1 MGNKLFGTD
10 GVRGVANVYPMTAE
24 FALKLGMAAGQ
35 LVCRNK
41 RKAAI
46 ARDTR
51 VSGEM
56 LEAALTAGFNAAG
69 VDVLK
74 LGVIPTPAATMLTPT
89 LDVDMTVMITAS
101 HNPYQDNGLKL
112 INAEVDKFSDEA
124 TAQIEEAIA
133 AGKFDL
139 NPEEIG
145 TSEVVPDAVAGY
157 VDCVLKAAE
166 GTAPLSGLRV
176 VLDCANGVFSKILP
190 EVFKSLGAGIIVIG
204 NEPNGKNI
212 NLDCGSQHTAK
223 MIETVKNAHA
233 QLGIAVDGDG
243 DRIIVCDELG
253 NRLDGDQIIAFIG
266 KCLKEQGRLKGN
278 AVAATIVSNPG
289 LDRFLESCGIRCAR
303 SAVGERY
310 VIEEMRRQGCNAGGE
325 ESGHIVLSDFGK
337 TGDAMAA
344 ALVLAQGFLKSGKKM
359 SELFPLFTPM
369 FRKRVDSK
377 FVSKEEMLAAFEL
390 PDFQA
395 AIKQAETAIEGKG
408 KVLVRK
414 SGTEPKIQVWVWSDD
429 TAFADALNA
438 SMVAVLE
445 KAKGFEGKKIV

>member
-112 INAEVDKFSDEA
+112 INAEGDKFSDEA

-253 NRLDGDQIIAFIG
+253 NRLDGDQIIAFMG
-266 KCLKEQGRLKGN
+266 KCLKEQGRLKGM
-278 AVAATIVSNPG
+278 P
-289 LDRFLESCGIRCAR
+289 L
-303 SAVGERY
+303 
-310 VIEEMRRQGCNAGGE
+310 RRR
-325 ESGHIVLSDFGK
+325 
-337 TGDAMAA
+337 
-344 ALVLAQGFLKSGKKM
+344 
-359 SELFPLFTPM
+359 LFPI
-369 FRKRVDSK
+369 R
-377 FVSKEEMLAAFEL
+377 
-390 PDFQA
+390 
-395 AIKQAETAIEGKG
+395 G
-408 KVLVRK
+408 
-414 SGTEPKIQVWVWSDD
+414 
-429 TAFADALNA
+429 
-438 SMVAVLE
+438 
-445 KAKGFEGKKIV
+445 

>member
-24 FALKLGMAAGQ
+24 FALKLGMAAGR
-35 LVCRNK
+35 LICRNK
-41 RKAAI
+41 RRAAI

-51 VSGEM
+51 ISGEM
-56 LEAALTAGFNAAG
+56 LEAALSAGFNAAG
-69 VDVLK
+69 VDVLR
-74 LGVIPTPAATMLTPT
+74 LGILPTPAATMLTPS

-112 INAEVDKFSDEA
+112 INAEGDKFSDDA
-124 TAQIEEAIA
+124 TAQIEAAIA
-133 AGKFDL
+133 AGEFEL
-139 NPEEIG
+139 NPDKIGVSEII
-145 TSEVVPDAVAGY
+145 PDASVGY
-157 VDCVLKAAE
+157 VDKVLNAAE
-166 GTAPLSGLRV
+166 GNAPLKGLRV
-176 VLDCANGVFSKILP
+176 VLDCANGAFSKIMP
-190 EVFKSLGAGIIVIG
+190 EIFKNLGAGIIVIG

-212 NLDCGSQHTAK
+212 NLDCGSQHTDK

-253 NRLDGDQIIAFIG
+253 NRLDGDQIIAFMG

-278 AVAATIVSNPG
+278 AVVATIVSNPG
-289 LDRFLESCGIRCAR
+289 LDRFLKSCGIDCIR

-310 VIEEMRRQGCNAGGE
+310 VIEEMRRVGCNAGGE

-337 TGDAMAA
+337 TGDALAA

-359 SELFPLFTPM
+359 SELFPLFVPM
-369 FRKRVDSK
+369 FRLRADSK
-377 FVSKEEMLAAFEL
+377 FATKDAMQAAFEL
-390 PDFQA
+390 SAFQA
-395 AIKQAETAIEGKG
+395 AVKQAESAIIGKG

-429 TAFADALNA
+429 VALAEKLSADMTGILETADGFQ
-438 SMVAVLE
+438 
-445 KAKGFEGKKIV
+445 AKKTV

>member
-112 INAEVDKFSDEA
+112 INAEGDKFSDEA

-243 DRIIVCDELG
+243 DRIIVCDE
-253 NRLDGDQIIAFIG
+253 
-266 KCLKEQGRLKGN
+266 
-278 AVAATIVSNPG
+278 
-289 LDRFLESCGIRCAR
+289 
-303 SAVGERY
+303 
-310 VIEEMRRQGCNAGGE
+310 
-325 ESGHIVLSDFGK
+325 
-337 TGDAMAA
+337 
-344 ALVLAQGFLKSGKKM
+344 
-359 SELFPLFTPM
+359 
-369 FRKRVDSK
+369 
-377 FVSKEEMLAAFEL
+377 
-390 PDFQA
+390 
-395 AIKQAETAIEGKG
+395 
-408 KVLVRK
+408 
-414 SGTEPKIQVWVWSDD
+414 
-429 TAFADALNA
+429 
-438 SMVAVLE
+438 
-445 KAKGFEGKKIV
+445 

>member
-35 LVCRNK
+35 LICRNK

-51 VSGEM
+51 ISGEM
-56 LEAALTAGFNAAG
+56 LEAALTAGFNVAG

-74 LGVIPTPAATMLTPT
+74 LGVIPTPAATMLTPS
-89 LDVDMTVMITAS
+89 LGVDMTVMITAS

-112 INAEVDKFSDEA
+112 INAEGDKFSDDA
-124 TAQIEEAIA
+124 TAQIEDAIA
-133 AGKFDL
+133 ADKFNL
-139 NPEEIG
+139 NPDEIG
-145 TSEVVPDAVAGY
+145 TSEMVPDALAGY
-157 VDCVLKAAE
+157 VDNVLKAAE
-166 GTAPLSGLRV
+166 GSMPLSGLRV
-176 VLDCANGVFSKILP
+176 VLDCANGVFSKIMP
-190 EVFKSLGAGIIVIG
+190 EVFKGLGAGVIVIG

-253 NRLDGDQIIAFIG
+253 NRLDGDQIIAFMG
-266 KCLKEQGRLKGN
+266 KCLKEQGRLKGD

-289 LDRFLESCGIRCAR
+289 LDRFLGSYGIRCVR

-310 VIEEMRRQGCNAGGE
+310 VIEEMRRQGCNVGGE

-337 TGDAMAA
+337 TGDALAA

-369 FRKRVDSK
+369 FRVRTDSK
-377 FVSKEEMLAAFEL
+377 FASKEAMLAAFDL
-390 PDFQA
+390 PAFKS
-395 AIKQAETAIEGKG
+395 AIKRAEEVINGKG

-429 TAFADALNA
+429 TAFAEALNA
-438 SMVAVLE
+438 EISVILE
-445 KAKGFEGKKIV
+445 NAAGFEGKKTV